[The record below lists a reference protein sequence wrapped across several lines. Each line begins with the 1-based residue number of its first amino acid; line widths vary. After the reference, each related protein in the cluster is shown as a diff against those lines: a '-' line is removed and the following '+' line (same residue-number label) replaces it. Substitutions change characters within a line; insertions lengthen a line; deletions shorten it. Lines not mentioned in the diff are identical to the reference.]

1 MSLQIARE
9 SVAEISEAALVV
21 DLSGMI
27 MAYNTTA
34 AEFFGW
40 RPGAK
45 VGSQFRELIADQPTS
60 MTLRHFL
67 EESTGRS
74 RQIKV
79 PSASGS
85 LIAATSTITK
95 RPVGTEMAYRCTL
108 IEVHHEDA
116 SLEALSEFEQLTA
129 HLPGVLFKCDYGRER
144 NISFISE
151 TIEAFCGYRSQDL
164 VAGEVSYSDL
174 MSEEDEIAVW
184 ATVGESFRANTSY
197 TAEYRIVHVDGSTT
211 WVTENGRVVS
221 DARGIPR
228 FIVGSIADNQ
238 AIKTAAVEFE
248 GTVTALSRASAVVEF
263 DLDGHILSVNDN
275 FLNLTGYVR
284 QELVGHYHSILTPS
298 ATQETEEYREF
309 WDRLREGEAVSGEFL
324 RMSKTGQEVWIQA
337 TYNPIFDSDGHP
349 YKIVKFANDLTER
362 REMEAELRIAME
374 QAEHAVKA
382 RGSFVANM
390 SHEIRTP
397 MNAVIGFTEALLDTK
412 IDAQQERYLRLVLNS
427 SRSLLRLL
435 NEVLDQSK
443 LDRGAVELEYRTFS
457 IIDLGEQVTSS
468 LHVGASNKQ
477 LKLECVIDDSVP
489 RYLHGDSLRIQQVYL
504 NLLSNA
510 IKFTEEGRVALEISY
525 EDGNLISVISDTGVG
540 MAPEYLERLFE
551 PYSQSDSSTSR
562 RHGGTGLG
570 TAISL
575 QLVELMGGTIDVESE
590 LGVGTAFTIT
600 LPIKEGS
607 EQDTRDDEIEV
618 DLPVLNI
625 LCADDIPA
633 NLELL
638 ELTLGR
644 YGHSIVSVADGVQ
657 MLAAYKAGNFDIV
670 LSDLQMPGMDGYEA
684 SSKIRSYERENNL
697 KKVPIIALSAHVL
710 EEYRQRAYAA
720 GMDGFAFKPLDPRGL
735 KLEMARVLGL
745 SDKQKQPEVLSDVQA
760 PLPGDGERDTHITE
774 SHKYTTRAHDD
785 TETGAKTSDIATHVS
800 DGSTNKVGT
809 STGTGAPAAGAA
821 AGAGTDGSVGG
832 EAGAVTGDGNIDNT
846 AGSETEISESDES
859 SGADTRSASVE
870 GSESVTTT
878 SADVEGSEQDLDPAS
893 EDTGS
898 DVTVVDNVITTD
910 VFSRAVNADEA
921 TTLFDIDS
929 SQDSDTSPSTK
940 AQSSA
945 SAGEPA
951 IDWDAGLALWGD
963 REILAR
969 SINSFVKTNEEA
981 CEEILEAVE
990 ADNGEDGAAIAH
1002 RVCGAAGNLRLRN
1015 VQQISKQLE
1024 TSIRAGGDDIIDL
1037 IDELDTAMAA
1047 VRSEIEAEIQSQV
1060 EASEADTKPKVFTP
1074 EQVEEID
1081 NALAELSE
1089 ALKGNRLSDEA
1100 LDDLEPLIPSKD
1112 MQELHA
1118 QLDAFNFTS
1127 ALEIVEEM
1135 KARFVKAD

>member
-9 SVAEISEAALVV
+9 SVAEITEAALVV

-40 RPGAK
+40 RTGAK

-60 MTLRHFL
+60 MTLRQFL

-79 PSASGS
+79 PNTAGA
-85 LIAATSTITK
+85 LITATSTITK
-95 RPVGTEMAYRCTL
+95 RPVGSEMAYRCTL

-129 HLPGVLFKCDYGRER
+129 HLPGVLFKCDYNRER
-144 NISFISE
+144 TISFISE
-151 TIEAFCGYRSQDL
+151 TIEEFCGYRSQDL
-164 VAGEVSYSDL
+164 VAGDVNYSDL
-174 MSEEDEIAVW
+174 MSAEDEISVW
-184 ATVGESFRANTSY
+184 ATVGEAFRANTSY
-197 TAEYRIVHVDGSTT
+197 TAEYRILHTDGSTT

-221 DARGIPR
+221 DEKGIPR

-238 AIKTAAVEFE
+238 EIKTAAVEFE

-275 FLNLTGYVR
+275 FLNLTGYLGE
-284 QELVGHYHSILTPS
+284 ELLGHYHSILTPVE
-298 ATQETEEYREF
+298 THQTEEYTDF
-309 WDRLREGEAVSGEFL
+309 WGRLRDGESVSGEFL
-324 RMSKTGQEVWIQA
+324 RISKSGEEVWIQA
-337 TYNPIFDSDGHP
+337 TYNPIFDTDGRP

-362 REMEAELRIAME
+362 RAMEAELRIAME

-412 IDAQQERYLRLVLNS
+412 IDSQQERYLRLVLNS

-477 LKLECVIDDSVP
+477 LTLECLIDDSVP
-489 RYLHGDSLRIQQVYL
+489 RYLYGDSLRIQQVYL

-525 EDGNLISVISDTGVG
+525 EDGKLISVISDTGVG
-540 MAPEYLERLFE
+540 MSAEYLERLFE

-575 QLVELMGGTIDVESE
+575 QLVELMGGSIDVESE
-590 LGVGTAFTIT
+590 LGVGTSFEIT

-607 EQDTRDDEIEV
+607 EEDTRDEEIEV
-618 DLPVLNI
+618 ELPELSI

-644 YGHSIVSVADGVQ
+644 DGHKVVSVADGVQ
-657 MLAAYKAGNFDIV
+657 MLEAYQNNDFDVI

-684 SSKIRSYERENNL
+684 STKIRSYERENDM

-735 KLEMARVLGL
+735 KLEIARVLGL
-745 SDKQKQPEVLSDVQA
+745 SESQKQPEELSDVQA
-760 PLPGDGERDTHITE
+760 PIPGEGERDNHIRETHRFSTKSDSSE
-774 SHKYTTRAHDD
+774 SVEGRQNAANAF
-785 TETGAKTSDIATHVS
+785 ETQAALADVSEGESAELFEPSAAVGAD
-800 DGSTNKVGT
+800 
-809 STGTGAPAAGAA
+809 AGKQ
-821 AGAGTDGSVGG
+821 
-832 EAGAVTGDGNIDNT
+832 N
-846 AGSETEISESDES
+846 SETENETDIKAAETSTMQPSTSSEV
-859 SGADTRSASVE
+859 AA
-870 GSESVTTT
+870 
-878 SADVEGSEQDLDPAS
+878 
-893 EDTGS
+893 
-898 DVTVVDNVITTD
+898 VDNVIKTD
-910 VFSRAVNADEA
+910 AFTRAATGEED
-921 TTLFDIDS
+921 TTLFDLADS
-929 SQDSDTSPSTK
+929 GSNPEPTQVGAEGETETDFDAETTSDEGSIANGSSHSAADNNSGGSSTGPTLEVVDPIEV
-940 AQSSA
+940 ADR
-945 SAGEPA
+945 A
-951 IDWDAGLALWGD
+951 IDWNAGLVLWGD
-963 REILAR
+963 RDILAR
-969 SINSFVKTNEEA
+969 SITSFVTTNA
-981 CEEILEAVE
+981 NVCEEILDAVE
-990 ADNGEDGAAIAH
+990 IDNRDEAAAIAH
-1002 RVCGAAGNLRLRN
+1002 RVCGAAGNLRLRV
-1015 VQQISKQLE
+1015 VQKVSKELE
-1024 TSIRAGGDDIIDL
+1024 GEIKSNGSHILEL
-1037 IDELDTAMAA
+1037 IDELDAAMAG
-1047 VRSEIEAEIQSQV
+1047 VKKEIEAEVSPTEGEQDND
-1060 EASEADTKPKVFTP
+1060 SEPKKFTP
-1074 EQVEEID
+1074 EQVQEID
-1081 NALAELSE
+1081 NALAELSV
-1089 ALKGNRLSDEA
+1089 ALEGNRLSNEA
-1100 LDDLEPLIPSKD
+1100 LGELEPLIPAQD
-1112 MQELHA
+1112 MQELHS
-1118 QLDAFNFTS
+1118 QLDAFNFS
-1127 ALEIVEEM
+1127 AALEIVEEM
-1135 KARFVKAD
+1135 KARFVNSE